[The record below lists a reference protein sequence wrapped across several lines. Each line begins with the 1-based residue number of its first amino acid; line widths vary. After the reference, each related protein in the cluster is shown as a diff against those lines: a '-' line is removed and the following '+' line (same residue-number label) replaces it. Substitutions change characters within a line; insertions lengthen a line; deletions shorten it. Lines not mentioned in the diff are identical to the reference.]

1 MRRTRPLAVLT
12 ALIVAVTT
20 FLVPATARA
29 DVTLTNLSVAFDP
42 LSADRVATVTVKARS
57 ESGVTDAQAIVEHR
71 TDEEGAWTSIA
82 TVPLVLVGGTANDGT
97 WQARYQ
103 TDIEAHPGTTRFLAE
118 FTTSDGVTRSPDGR
132 SIDNC
137 YRTSVVDVTGSPR
150 AIDADTPLMIAGRVL
165 VQKTRDAAPAPAAGV
180 PVWNYKATVKDTT
193 AADGSFSFTHLYDY
207 FLSLEAHVGLDLYD
221 RWCASGGI
229 APSPEITKQSVE
241 VSAEIVTPQPIKA
254 GDQVTVEGRVLR
266 HGADGLVPVA
276 GHWVDVRVA
285 SYRTQLIKNAYT
297 AEDGTYRL
305 TFTAREPGVVTVWS
319 GTSDI
324 VWGDVAF
331 PGEIAMEGAPV
342 LSEVGIAP
350 APVDHGQPIR
360 ATGLLADDGTPVAD
374 ARMWLLFSPDG
385 DNWEL
390 VQEGKTTSAGRFDLQ
405 STATTD
411 GFWRV
416 LHVDTLGKPI
426 ATSAAEHVKIRYA
439 TLVDDYEVAAGPG
452 GTVDV
457 KGRLLRQDGSPL
469 GAKLPVNVYFM
480 AEGGSTWEFQGT
492 AESDAADG
500 SFEKRFP
507 AYEDGYWT
515 AAFWGDES
523 FGRSN
528 APIAHVDVPG
538 QYTTAF
544 AEFGASPT
552 PVDAGKAITVKGLLT
567 RSVGGGAAEGA
578 PEKPVH
584 VYFLPD
590 GAQEWKQMGVV
601 RTNADGRFGK
611 GFTAEQDG
619 YWTAW
624 FFGDEGHL
632 SVNSGSK
639 HVDVR

>member
-1 MRRTRPLAVLT
+1 M
-12 ALIVAVTT
+12 TT

-29 DVTLTNLSVAFDP
+29 DVTDVGLSVAFDR

-57 ESGVTDAQAIVEHR
+57 ESGITDAKAIVEHR
-71 TDEEGAWTSIA
+71 TDDEEAWTSIA
-82 TVPLVLVGGTANDGT
+82 TVPLVLVDGTANDGT

-118 FTTSDGVTRSPDGR
+118 LTTSGGVTRNPDGKT
-132 SIDNC
+132 IDNC
-137 YRTSVVDVTGSPR
+137 YTTSVVDVTGSPR
-150 AIDADTPLMIAGRVL
+150 TIDADTPLMIAGRVL
-165 VQKTRDAAPAPAAGV
+165 VQKTRDAAPAPIAGV
-180 PVWNYKATVKDTT
+180 PVWNYKATVSDTT

-207 FLSLEAHVGLDLYD
+207 FLSLDAYVGLDLYD
-221 RWCASGGI
+221 RWCASGKS
-229 APSPEITKQSVE
+229 APAPEITRQSVE
-241 VSAEIVTPQPIKA
+241 LSAEIVTPQPVKV
-254 GDQVTVEGRVLR
+254 GDEVTVEGRLLR

-276 GHWVDVRVA
+276 GQWVDVRVA
-285 SYRTQLIKNAYT
+285 SHGTKVIGNTHT
-297 AEDGTYRL
+297 AGDGTYRL
-305 TFTAREPGVVTVWS
+305 TFTAQEPGVVTVWS
-319 GTSDI
+319 GESEI
-324 VWGDVAF
+324 VRGDVAF
-331 PGEIAMEGAPV
+331 PGEIAIEGAPV
-342 LSEVGIAP
+342 LSEVSVTP

-360 ATGLLADDGTPVAD
+360 ATGLLADAGTPVAD
-374 ARMWLLFSPDG
+374 ARVWLLFSPDG
-385 DNWEL
+385 MDWES
-390 VQEGKTTSAGRFDLQ
+390 VQEGKTTSAGRFDIQ
-405 STATTD
+405 STATTTD
-411 GFWRV
+411 GYWRL
-416 LHVDTLGKPI
+416 LHVGTLGKPV
-426 ATSAAEHVKIRYA
+426 AASAAKHVKIRYP
-439 TLVDDYEVAAGPG
+439 TLVDEYTVAAGPG

-469 GAKLPVNVYFM
+469 GTELPVNVYFM

-492 AESDAADG
+492 VESDAADG

-507 AYEDGYWT
+507 VYEDGYWT

-552 PVDAGKAITVKGLLT
+552 PVDAGKAITVRGLLT
-567 RSVGGGAAEGA
+567 RSVDGGAAEGA

-590 GAQEWKQMGVV
+590 GAQEWQQMGVV

-619 YWTAW
+619 HWTAW
-624 FFGDEGHL
+624 FHGDEGHL
-632 SVNSGSK
+632 SINSGSK
-639 HVDVR
+639 YVDVR